1 MSSTGVNTGKG
12 TTIRVGRGATPTW
25 TKLAGIGDV
34 NMPQAVAD
42 EIEVTHMDSDRK
54 EFISGMTDSGEVAV
68 ELHWVPGSATDVL
81 LKACQASGETV
92 QIEFSVPAPTTLDP
106 AAREIEVYAGFV
118 KAYNRTAPVNDKM
131 MAEVT
136 FRLSGL
142 VE

>member
-1 MSSTGVNTGKG
+1 MSATGVRTGKG
-12 TTIRVGRGATPTW
+12 TTIRVGRGAGPDW
-25 TKLAGIGDV
+25 TKLVGVGDV
-34 NMPQAVAD
+34 SMPQSVAD
-42 EIEVTHMDSDRK
+42 EIETTHMESDRK
-54 EFISGMTDSGEVAV
+54 EFIAGMTDSGEVSV
-68 ELHWVPGSATDVL
+68 EVHWLPGSPMDIA

-92 QIEFSVPAPTTLDP
+92 QIEFSVPAPTALEP
-106 AAREIEVYAGFV
+106 AARLVEVYAGFV